1 MHWDRSHSSVCA
13 GCFWGWIAYAPPQSA
28 QSEAISVL
36 AYRIRSDTYTRV
48 KGGILIARYY
58 QKDKDYSDAI
68 ASETDAGKRETL
80 LAERQNKIDSEGLA
94 GKVASNDSVS
104 TWTGGYRPYSVSSG
118 SSRETGTVKNHSYSI
133 AGLYEAIERSRLQAF
148 ERARKENRRALERQ
162 REQIDQ
168 QYTDSSRQT
177 QINSRLTA
185 MGNEEKLAALGLS
198 AGGRYES
205 PTSGYTESER
215 VRMDNTLRSNL
226 NQLAAARDSAK
237 AQAAQAA
244 AATDIALQTQD
255 AQSARESALSL
266 AQIAMQQGQND
277 QEYALKSAAMTGY
290 LNGSPTLDLKKYQ
303 TEISQSAEE
312 QGQKQQRVRYEDA
325 LTRWKTYGY
334 VLPTDAAMLGVP
346 AGTGTSDQRY
356 RDAQNR
362 LAQLRLAK

>member
-1 MHWDRSHSSVCA
+1 M
-13 GCFWGWIAYAPPQSA
+13 
-28 QSEAISVL
+28 
-36 AYRIRSDTYTRV
+36 
-48 KGGILIARYY
+48 
-58 QKDKDYSDAI
+58 
-68 ASETDAGKRETL
+68 
-80 LAERQNKIDSEGLA
+80 
-94 GKVASNDSVS
+94 
-104 TWTGGYRPYSVSSG
+104 
-118 SSRETGTVKNHSYSI
+118 KNHSYSI